1 MMLLYNF
8 LNFVVYRREQNFL
21 ILSRLL
27 PSSALPPYATWQRFN
42 APLFSVYIL
51 LHVAALAGFFTF
63 SWQGLLVMVVLSFA
77 TICLGIT
84 LCYHRL
90 LAHQSYQLVKPLT
103 YFLALLGC
111 LAFQRGPIW
120 WTATHRLHHSK
131 TDKVGDPHSPKYSVW
146 WAHFLWPFFW
156 HPQLDESEET
166 LHRLAPDLWK
176 DPGMRFLERYYSA
189 INVLFLGLLF
199 TLGYWLGGGLKM
211 GLSIFVWGG
220 FLRII
225 YGLNVTWLVNS
236 AAHLWGYRRYDTPD
250 TSRNNWWVALLTWG
264 EGWHNNHHAHA
275 RSAKM
280 GFVWYELDVT
290 YWIIALLRQLG
301 LATHVVGSPLD
312 RKRDLKPKE
321 GLAVQSVASPFKQT
335 LTPH

>member
-1 MMLLYNF
+1 M
-8 LNFVVYRREQNFL
+8 
-21 ILSRLL
+21 ILSRFL
-27 PSSALPPYATWQRFN
+27 PSSALPAYATWQRFN
-42 APLFSVYIL
+42 APLFSLYVL
-51 LHVAALAGFFTF
+51 LHGVALAGFFTF
-63 SWQGLLVMVVLSFA
+63 SWQGLLVMGILSFS

-90 LAHQSYQLVKPLT
+90 LAHQSYQLAKPLT
-103 YFLALLGC
+103 YVLALLGC

-120 WTATHRLHHSK
+120 WTATHRLHHGK
-131 TDKVGDPHSPKYSVW
+131 TDKAGDPHSPKYSVW

-166 LHRLAPDLWK
+166 LRRLAPDLWK
-176 DPGMRFLERYYSA
+176 DPGLRFLERYYSA

-199 TLGYWLGGGLKM
+199 GLGYWLGGGLKM
-211 GLSIFVWGG
+211 GLSILVWGG

-290 YWIIALLRQLG
+290 YWIIALFRRLG
-301 LATHVVGSPLD
+301 LATQVVGSPLD
-312 RKRDLKPKE
+312 RENDRLKN
-321 GLAVQSVASPFKQT
+321 GGQTQSVSTIPLKETKNPRLSKAHQ
-335 LTPH
+335 